1 MIFLSRERFT
11 LLMCAFFYLH
21 LKVNENLSKRKFNSH
36 QHWLYLFSFLY
47 ICSKLT
53 RKMKALLLQCTFLTT
68 LCLASQC
75 IAANPI
81 DNSKYLPVS
90 KILRNCLFFV
100 IVFFYFY
107 FLSILRVLKKIPQI
121 LKWLS
126 SFLYKI
132 VKLRGNGKLKWL
144 KIS

>member
-1 MIFLSRERFT
+1 MQIDFSQQRT
-11 LLMCAFFYLH
+11 LHAVYVCLFYLH

-100 IVFFYFY
+100 FVFFLFSQYFE
-107 FLSILRVLKKIPQI
+107 SAQKNPSNLKVTQFFFYTK
-121 LKWLS
+121 
-126 SFLYKI
+126 
-132 VKLRGNGKLKWL
+132 
-144 KIS
+144 